1 MEIKLYLK
9 VLLRWWWLVAIPALI
24 IGAVGLITYD
34 RPPTTYGT
42 TLRFSASLPP
52 TLTDNPGFDPT
63 YYSWLTSEYIVG
75 GLSDWV
81 KTNAF
86 ATEVSEELSKQGK
99 EIPPSAVQGSLASD
113 YVRSQLVIFVNGG
126 NADDVAAIANAAIVV
141 LQTRN
146 AETFPQ
152 LGGVN
157 AIVTALDT
165 PSVGASPPGL
175 RAVLDLP
182 IRLALGLAVGVALA
196 FIAHYFDPFVRDKR
210 EIESLGLHILAE
222 IPKHNFW

>member
-1 MEIKLYLK
+1 MAIRHYPILPS
-9 VLLRWWWLVAIPALI
+9 RWWWLVAIPALV
-24 IGAVGLITYD
+24 IGAVGLLTYH

-52 TLTDNPGFDPT
+52 TLTDNPGFDPS

-113 YVRSQLVIFVNGG
+113 YVRSQLVIFINGD
-126 NADDVAAIANAAIVV
+126 NANDVSAIANAAITV

-157 AIVTALDT
+157 AVVTALDA
-165 PSVGASPPGL
+165 PAVGASSPGL
-175 RAVLDLP
+175 RALLDLP

-196 FIAHYFDPFVRDKR
+196 FAAHYFDPFVRDKR
-210 EIESLGLHILAE
+210 EIESLGLHVLAE
-222 IPKHNFW
+222 IPKHK

>member
-1 MEIKLYLK
+1 MEIRLYLRI
-9 VLLRWWWLVAIPALI
+9 LLRWWWLVAIPAFVV
-24 IGAVGLITYD
+24 GAVGLSTYH
-34 RPPTTYGT
+34 RPPTTYGAT
-42 TLRFSASLPP
+42 VHFTASLPP
-52 TLTDNPGFDPT
+52 TLTDNPGFDPSYT
-63 YYSWLTSEYIVG
+63 SWLTSEYIVG

-99 EIPPSAVQGSLASD
+99 EIPPPDVQGSLASD

-126 NADDVAAIANAAIVV
+126 NADDVTAIANAAIVV

-157 AIVTALDT
+157 AIVTALDA

-196 FIAHYFDPFVRDKR
+196 FIAHYFDPFVRDKS

-222 IPKHNFW
+222 IPKHK